1 MLSSYSLSGG
11 TGEIRLCAV
20 PEKRTLRAGS
30 TDLCYLPIEF
40 VDGDGKLLPTIEQ
53 PVEVLADGGVSLI
66 GMGSALYKT
75 DESFLQNRGRAL
87 AALKA
92 GSKPGKAAVT
102 INSAG
107 VEPVTIYL
115 EVE

>member
-1 MLSSYSLSGG
+1 MRVSCKTTAGLTAGG
-11 TGEIRLCAV
+11 RWAV
-20 PEKRTLRAGS
+20 
-30 TDLCYLPIEF
+30 
-40 VDGDGKLLPTIEQ
+40 
-53 PVEVLADGGVSLI
+53 
-66 GMGSALYKT
+66 
-75 DESFLQNRGRAL
+75 
-87 AALKA
+87 LKA